1 MHVLVKK
8 NSQRTQ
14 RVINMIPS
22 QTLGFHDSMFF
33 MCKGLGLGLW
43 CLTPLSKYFCYIV
56 AVIFIGGGNQST
68 LRKPT
73 TCLKSLANFI
83 L

>member
-56 AVIFIGGGNQST
+56 AETSVLLENQRPVLSH
-68 LRKPT
+68 
-73 TCLKSLANFI
+73 
-83 L
+83 